1 MDATGSPPCEEEQ
14 EALGALYGD
23 AASVQVDGSVAVRL
37 RPQTNGDASRE
48 YVGGTLL
55 LRLPAG
61 YPEQQPAAVL
71 LRDVAGLGEARQRE
85 LLEHVRAEAGALVG
99 EWALCSVCEAA
110 IAWLSDNN
118 WPDGTPTN
126 IIGFPHSQPAPPIAH
141 CAKFLIEW
149 RMLSVQRTGR
159 PVSVAPL
166 PHAHTQVPQGGL
178 SAQGD

>member
-14 EALGALYGD
+14 EALEALYGD

-118 WPDGTPTN
+118 WPDGTPTKTKW
-126 IIGFPHSQPAPPIAH
+126 PP
-141 CAKFLIEW
+141 
-149 RMLSVQRTGR
+149 
-159 PVSVAPL
+159 P
-166 PHAHTQVPQGGL
+166 
-178 SAQGD
+178 